1 MFFRF
6 ICLFLLSTSIFASS
20 HSFEDFLSNVR
31 QIAIEQGVSKSTIDK
46 AFFELSPNLD
56 ILEAD
61 GKQAEFSQNFWHYI
75 NKRVNQ
81 TRLNNGYDTLKQN
94 TSLLNKVSQKYGVP
108 NYILVSFL
116 GLESNYGNYTGKLS
130 LIQSLATLAF
140 DPRRSDFFTRE
151 LVTLLKLIDKGKIPI
166 DAKGSWA
173 GAMGA
178 VQFMP
183 SNVQAYGVDADKDGI
198 VDLWNS
204 QEDIYTSAANF
215 LKHLGWKKGQR
226 WGREVTIPKNFDYR
240 LTGLQNKKKVTD
252 WGLLGIR
259 KANGSALP
267 NSSMEGSLI
276 VPMGHRGPA
285 FLVYQNFSVIL
296 GWNRSQLYALSV
308 GYLGD
313 RIKGQ
318 GRLRAKPLDEPLL
331 SKEDILSIQETL
343 NILGYDVGVTDG
355 VLGPKTRE
363 AARKFQSDIGMVA
376 DGYVGYELLQK
387 FQWVLKHTS
396 VSMLALNVPVS
407 Q

>member
-6 ICLFLLSTSIFASS
+6 ICLFLLSTSIFANS

-94 TSLLNKVSQKYGVP
+94 TSLLNTVSQKYGVP
-108 NYILVSFL
+108 DYILVSFL
-116 GLESNYGNYTGKLS
+116 GLESNYGTYTGKLS

-183 SNVQAYGVDADKDGI
+183 SNVLTYGVDADKDGDI
-198 VDLWNS
+198 DLWNS
-204 QEDIYTSAANF
+204 KDDIYASAANF
-215 LKHLGWKKGQR
+215 LKHLGWNKGEK

-240 LTGLQNKKKVTD
+240 LTGLQNKKKVTE
-252 WGLLGIR
+252 WGSLGIR
-259 KANGSALP
+259 QANGSALP

-285 FLVYQNFSVIL
+285 FLVYQNFRVIL

-308 GYLGD
+308 GYLAD

-318 GRLRAKPLDEPLL
+318 GKLRAKPLDEPLL

-343 NILGYDVGVTDG
+343 NILGYDVGVADG
-355 VLGPKTRE
+355 VLGPKTR
-363 AARKFQSDIGMVA
+363 AATRQFQSDIGMVA

-387 FQWVLKHTS
+387 FQ
-396 VSMLALNVPVS
+396 
-407 Q
+407 

>member
-6 ICLFLLSTSIFASS
+6 ICLFLLSTSIFANS

-116 GLESNYGNYTGKLS
+116 GLESNYGTYTGKLS

-183 SNVQAYGVDADKDGI
+183 SNVQTYGVDADKDGI

-259 KANGSALP
+259 KANGSVLP

-318 GRLRAKPLDEPLL
+318 GKLRAKPLDEPLL

-343 NILGYDVGVTDG
+343 NILGYDVGVADG

-363 AARKFQSDIGMVA
+363 AARQFQSDIGMVA

-387 FQWVLKHTS
+387 FQ
-396 VSMLALNVPVS
+396 
-407 Q
+407 

>member
-6 ICLFLLSTSIFASS
+6 ICLFLLSSSIFANS

-116 GLESNYGNYTGKLS
+116 GLESNYGTYTGKLS

-318 GRLRAKPLDEPLL
+318 SRLRAKPLDEPLL

-343 NILGYDVGVTDG
+343 NILGYDAGVADG

-363 AARKFQSDIGMVA
+363 AARQFQSDIGMVA

-396 VSMLALNVPVS
+396 VSMLALNEPVL

>member
-6 ICLFLLSTSIFASS
+6 ICLFLLSTSIFANS
-20 HSFEDFLSNVR
+20 HSFEDFLSNIR
-31 QIAIEQGVSKSTIDK
+31 QIATAQGVSKSTIDK
-46 AFFELSPNLD
+46 AFFGLSPNLD

-61 GKQAEFSQNFWHYI
+61 AKQAEFSQNFWHYI

-94 TSLLNKVSQKYGVP
+94 TSLLNTVSQKYGVP
-108 NYILVSFL
+108 DYILVSFL
-116 GLESNYGNYTGKLS
+116 GLESNYGTYTGKLS

-183 SNVQAYGVDADKDGI
+183 SNVLAYGVDADKDGDI
-198 VDLWNS
+198 DLWNS
-204 QEDIYTSAANF
+204 KDDIYASAANF
-215 LKHLGWKKGQR
+215 LKHLGWNKGEK

-240 LTGLQNKKKVTD
+240 LTGLQNKKKVTE
-252 WGLLGIR
+252 WGSLGIR
-259 KANGSALP
+259 QANGSALP

-285 FLVYQNFSVIL
+285 FLVYQNFRVIL
-296 GWNRSQLYALSV
+296 DWNRSQLYALSV
-308 GYLGD
+308 GYLAD

-318 GRLRAKPLDEPLL
+318 GKLRAKPLDEPLL

-343 NILGYDVGVTDG
+343 NILGYDVGVADG
-355 VLGPKTRE
+355 VLGPKTR
-363 AARKFQSDIGMVA
+363 AATRQFQSDIGMVA

-387 FQWVLKHTS
+387 FQWVLKPTS
-396 VSMLALNVPVS
+396 VSMLAPNELVS

>member
-6 ICLFLLSTSIFASS
+6 ICLFLLSTSIFANS
-20 HSFEDFLSNVR
+20 HSFEDFLSNIR
-31 QIAIEQGVSKSTIDK
+31 QIATEQGVSKSTIDK
-46 AFFELSPNLD
+46 AFFGLSPNLD

-61 GKQAEFSQNFWHYI
+61 AKQAEFSQNFWHYI

-94 TSLLNKVSQKYGVP
+94 TLLLNKVSQKYGVP
-108 NYILVSFL
+108 DYILVAFL
-116 GLESNYGNYTGKLS
+116 GLESNYGTYTGKLS

-183 SNVQAYGVDADKDGI
+183 SNVLAYGVDADKDGDI
-198 VDLWNS
+198 DLWSS
-204 QEDIYTSAANF
+204 QDDIYASAANF
-215 LKHLGWKKGQR
+215 LKHLGWKKGEK

-240 LTGLQNKKKVTD
+240 LTGLQNKKKVTE
-252 WGLLGIR
+252 WGSLGVQ

-276 VPMGHRGPA
+276 VPMGHQGPA
-285 FLVYQNFSVIL
+285 FLVYQNFRVIL

-308 GYLGD
+308 GYLAD
-313 RIKGQ
+313 RINGQ

-343 NILGYDVGVTDG
+343 NILGYDAGVADG
-355 VLGPKTRE
+355 VLGPKTR
-363 AARKFQSDIGMVA
+363 AATRQFQSDIGMVA

-387 FQWVLKHTS
+387 FQ
-396 VSMLALNVPVS
+396 
-407 Q
+407 

>member
-6 ICLFLLSTSIFASS
+6 ICLFLLSTSIFANS

-46 AFFELSPNLD
+46 AFFELTPNLD

-108 NYILVSFL
+108 NYILVSLL
-116 GLESNYGNYTGKLS
+116 GLESNYGTYTGKLS

-183 SNVQAYGVDADKDGI
+183 SNVQAYAVDADKDGI

-204 QEDIYTSAANF
+204 QEDIYSSAANF
-215 LKHLGWKKGQR
+215 LKHLGWKKGQK

-252 WGLLGIR
+252 WGSLGIR

-318 GRLRAKPLDEPLL
+318 SRLRAKPLDEPLL

-343 NILGYDVGVTDG
+343 NILGYDAGVADG

-363 AARKFQSDIGMVA
+363 AARQFQSDIGMVA

-387 FQWVLKHTS
+387 FQ
-396 VSMLALNVPVS
+396 
-407 Q
+407 

>member
-1 MFFRF
+1 MFVRF
-6 ICLFLLSTSIFASS
+6 ICLFLLSSSIFANSQR
-20 HSFEDFLSNVR
+20 FEDFLGNVR

-61 GKQAEFSQNFWHYI
+61 RKQAEFSQNFWHYI

-151 LVTLLKLIDKGKIPI
+151 LVALLKLIDKGKIPI

-204 QEDIYTSAANF
+204 QEDIYSSAANF
-215 LKHLGWKKGQR
+215 LKHLGWKKGQK

-252 WGLLGIR
+252 WGSLGIR

-318 GRLRAKPLDEPLL
+318 GRLRAKVLDEPLL
-331 SKEDILSIQETL
+331 SKEDILSIQETF
-343 NILGYDVGVTDG
+343 NILGYDVGVADG

-363 AARKFQSDIGMVA
+363 AARQFQSDIGMVA
-376 DGYVGYELLQK
+376 DGYIGYELLQK
-387 FQWVLKHTS
+387 FQ
-396 VSMLALNVPVS
+396 
-407 Q
+407 

>member
-6 ICLFLLSTSIFASS
+6 ICLFLLSSSIFANS
-20 HSFEDFLSNVR
+20 HSFEDFLGNVR

-61 GKQAEFSQNFWHYI
+61 RKQAEFSQNFWHYI

-116 GLESNYGNYTGKLS
+116 GLESNYGTYTGKLS

-140 DPRRSDFFTRE
+140 DPRRSVFFTRE

-204 QEDIYTSAANF
+204 QEDIYSSAANF
-215 LKHLGWKKGQR
+215 LKHLGWKKGQK

-252 WGLLGIR
+252 WGSLGIR

-318 GRLRAKPLDEPLL
+318 SRLRAKPLDEPLL

-343 NILGYDVGVTDG
+343 NILG
-355 VLGPKTRE
+355 
-363 AARKFQSDIGMVA
+363 
-376 DGYVGYELLQK
+376 
-387 FQWVLKHTS
+387 
-396 VSMLALNVPVS
+396 
-407 Q
+407 

>member
-6 ICLFLLSTSIFASS
+6 ICLFLLSTSIFANS

-94 TSLLNKVSQKYGVP
+94 TLLLNKVSQKYGVP
-108 NYILVSFL
+108 DYILVAFL
-116 GLESNYGNYTGKLS
+116 GLESNYGTYTGKLS

-183 SNVQAYGVDADKDGI
+183 SNVLTYGVDADKDGDI
-198 VDLWNS
+198 DLWNS
-204 QEDIYTSAANF
+204 KDDIYASAANF
-215 LKHLGWKKGQR
+215 LKHLGWNKGEK

-240 LTGLQNKKKVTD
+240 LTGLQNKKKVTE
-252 WGLLGIR
+252 WGSLGIR
-259 KANGSALP
+259 QANGSALP

-285 FLVYQNFSVIL
+285 FLVYQNFRVIL

-308 GYLGD
+308 GYLAD

-318 GRLRAKPLDEPLL
+318 GKLRAKPLDEPLL

-343 NILGYDVGVTDG
+343 NILGYDVGVADG
-355 VLGPKTRE
+355 VLGPKTR
-363 AARKFQSDIGMVA
+363 AATRQFQSDIGMVA

-387 FQWVLKHTS
+387 FQ
-396 VSMLALNVPVS
+396 
-407 Q
+407 

>member
-6 ICLFLLSTSIFASS
+6 ICLFLLSTSIFANS

-94 TSLLNKVSQKYGVP
+94 TSLLNTVSQKYGVP
-108 NYILVSFL
+108 DYILVSFL
-116 GLESNYGNYTGKLS
+116 GLESNYGTYTGKLS

-183 SNVQAYGVDADKDGI
+183 SNVLAYGVDADKDGDI
-198 VDLWNS
+198 DLWNS
-204 QEDIYTSAANF
+204 KDDIYASAANF
-215 LKHLGWKKGQR
+215 LKHLGWNKGEK

-240 LTGLQNKKKVTD
+240 LTGLQNKKKVTE
-252 WGLLGIR
+252 WGSLGIR
-259 KANGSALP
+259 QANGSALP

-285 FLVYQNFSVIL
+285 FLVYQNFRVIL
-296 GWNRSQLYALSV
+296 DWNRSQLYALSV
-308 GYLGD
+308 GYLAD

-318 GRLRAKPLDEPLL
+318 GKLRAKPLDEPLL

-343 NILGYDVGVTDG
+343 NILGYDVGVADG
-355 VLGPKTRE
+355 VLGPKTR
-363 AARKFQSDIGMVA
+363 AATRQFQSDIGMVA

-387 FQWVLKHTS
+387 FQ
-396 VSMLALNVPVS
+396 
-407 Q
+407 

>member
-1 MFFRF
+1 MFFRL
-6 ICLFLLSTSIFASS
+6 ICLFLLSTSIFANS
-20 HSFEDFLSNVR
+20 HSFEDFLSNIR
-31 QIAIEQGVSKSTIDK
+31 QIATEQGVSKSTIDK
-46 AFFELSPNLD
+46 AFFGLSPNLD

-61 GKQAEFSQNFWHYI
+61 AKQAEFSQNFWHYI

-94 TSLLNKVSQKYGVP
+94 TLLLNKVSQKYGVP
-108 NYILVSFL
+108 DYILVAFL
-116 GLESNYGNYTGKLS
+116 GLESNYGTYTGKLS

-183 SNVQAYGVDADKDGI
+183 SNVLAYGVDADKDGDI
-198 VDLWNS
+198 DLWSS
-204 QEDIYTSAANF
+204 QDDIYASAANF
-215 LKHLGWKKGQR
+215 LKYLGWKKGEK

-240 LTGLQNKKKVTD
+240 LTGLQNKKKVTE
-252 WGLLGIR
+252 WGSLGVQ

-276 VPMGHRGPA
+276 VPMGHQGPA
-285 FLVYQNFSVIL
+285 FLVYQNFRVIL

-308 GYLGD
+308 GYLAD
-313 RIKGQ
+313 RINGQ

-343 NILGYDVGVTDG
+343 NILGYDAGVADG
-355 VLGPKTRE
+355 VLGPKTR
-363 AARKFQSDIGMVA
+363 AATRQFQSDIGMVA

-387 FQWVLKHTS
+387 FQ
-396 VSMLALNVPVS
+396 
-407 Q
+407 

>member
-6 ICLFLLSTSIFASS
+6 ICLFLLSSSIFANS
-20 HSFEDFLSNVR
+20 HSFEDFLGNVR

-61 GKQAEFSQNFWHYI
+61 RKQAEFSQNFWHYI

-151 LVTLLKLIDKGKIPI
+151 LVALLKLIDKGKIPI

-204 QEDIYTSAANF
+204 QEDIYSSAANF
-215 LKHLGWKKGQR
+215 LKHLGWKKGQK

-285 FLVYQNFSVIL
+285 FLVYQNFRVIL

-308 GYLGD
+308 GYLAD

-318 GRLRAKPLDEPLL
+318 GKLRAKPLDEPLL

-343 NILGYDVGVTDG
+343 NILGYDVGVADG
-355 VLGPKTRE
+355 VLGPKTR
-363 AARKFQSDIGMVA
+363 AATRQFQSDIGMVA

-387 FQWVLKHTS
+387 FQWVLKPTS
-396 VSMLALNVPVS
+396 VSMLAPNELVS

>member
-6 ICLFLLSTSIFASS
+6 ICLFLLSSSIFANS
-20 HSFEDFLSNVR
+20 HSFEDFLGNVR

-61 GKQAEFSQNFWHYI
+61 RKQAEFSQNFWHYI

-151 LVTLLKLIDKGKIPI
+151 LVALLKLIDKGKIPI

-204 QEDIYTSAANF
+204 QEDIYSSAANF
-215 LKHLGWKKGQR
+215 LKHLGWKKGQK

-252 WGLLGIR
+252 WGSLGIR

-318 GRLRAKPLDEPLL
+318 GRLRAKVLDEPLL
-331 SKEDILSIQETL
+331 SKEDILSIQETF
-343 NILGYDVGVTDG
+343 NILGYDVGVADG

-363 AARKFQSDIGMVA
+363 AARQFQSDIGMVA

-387 FQWVLKHTS
+387 FQ
-396 VSMLALNVPVS
+396 
-407 Q
+407 

>member
-6 ICLFLLSTSIFASS
+6 ICLFLLSTSIFANS

-94 TSLLNKVSQKYGVP
+94 TSLLNTVSQKYGVP
-108 NYILVSFL
+108 DYILVSFL
-116 GLESNYGNYTGKLS
+116 GLESNYGTYTGKLS

-178 VQFMP
+178 IQFMP
-183 SNVQAYGVDADKDGI
+183 SNVLTYGVDADKDGDI
-198 VDLWNS
+198 DLWNS
-204 QEDIYTSAANF
+204 KDDIYASAANF
-215 LKHLGWKKGQR
+215 LKHLGWNKGEK

-240 LTGLQNKKKVTD
+240 LTGLQNKKKVTE
-252 WGLLGIR
+252 WGSLGIR
-259 KANGSALP
+259 QANGSALP

-285 FLVYQNFSVIL
+285 FLVYQNFRVIL
-296 GWNRSQLYALSV
+296 DWNRSQLYALSV
-308 GYLGD
+308 GYLAD

-318 GRLRAKPLDEPLL
+318 GKLRAKPLDEPLL

-343 NILGYDVGVTDG
+343 NILGYDVGVADG
-355 VLGPKTRE
+355 VLGPKTR
-363 AARKFQSDIGMVA
+363 AATRQFQSDIGMVA

-387 FQWVLKHTS
+387 FQ
-396 VSMLALNVPVS
+396 
-407 Q
+407 

>member
-6 ICLFLLSTSIFASS
+6 ICLFLLSTSIFANS

-61 GKQAEFSQNFWHYI
+61 RKQAEFSQNFWHYI

-81 TRLNNGYDTLKQN
+81 TRLNNGYDTLKQK

-343 NILGYDVGVTDG
+343 NILGYDVGVADG
-355 VLGPKTRE
+355 VLGPKTRA
-363 AARKFQSDIGMVA
+363 AARQFQSDIGMVA

-387 FQWVLKHTS
+387 FQ
-396 VSMLALNVPVS
+396 
-407 Q
+407 

>member
-6 ICLFLLSTSIFASS
+6 ICLFLLSTSIFANS
-20 HSFEDFLSNVR
+20 HSFEDFLNNVR
-31 QIAIEQGVSKSTIDK
+31 QIAIKQGVSKSTIDK
-46 AFFELSPNLD
+46 AFFELTPNLD

-116 GLESNYGNYTGKLS
+116 GLESNYGTYTGKLS

-183 SNVQAYGVDADKDGI
+183 SNVLAYGVDADKDGDI
-198 VDLWNS
+198 DLWSS
-204 QEDIYTSAANF
+204 QDDIYASAANF
-215 LKHLGWKKGQR
+215 LKHLGWKKGEK

-240 LTGLQNKKKVTD
+240 LTGLQNKKKVTE
-252 WGLLGIR
+252 WGSLGVQ

-318 GRLRAKPLDEPLL
+318 SRLRAKPLDEPLL

-343 NILGYDVGVTDG
+343 NILGYYAGVADG

-363 AARKFQSDIGMVA
+363 AARQFQSDIGMVA

-387 FQWVLKHTS
+387 FQ
-396 VSMLALNVPVS
+396 
-407 Q
+407 

>member
-6 ICLFLLSTSIFASS
+6 ICLFLLSTSIFANS

-204 QEDIYTSAANF
+204 QEDIYSSAANF
-215 LKHLGWKKGQR
+215 LKHLGWKKGQK

-252 WGLLGIR
+252 WGSLGIR

-318 GRLRAKPLDEPLL
+318 GRLRAKVLDEPLL
-331 SKEDILSIQETL
+331 SKEDILSIQETF
-343 NILGYDVGVTDG
+343 NILGYDVGVADG

-363 AARKFQSDIGMVA
+363 AARQFQSDIGMVA
-376 DGYVGYELLQK
+376 DGYIGYELLQK
-387 FQWVLKHTS
+387 FQ
-396 VSMLALNVPVS
+396 
-407 Q
+407 

>member
-6 ICLFLLSTSIFASS
+6 ICLFLLSSSIFANS
-20 HSFEDFLSNVR
+20 HSFEDFLGNVR

-61 GKQAEFSQNFWHYI
+61 RKQAEFSQNFWHYI

-151 LVTLLKLIDKGKIPI
+151 LVALLKLIDKGKIPI

-204 QEDIYTSAANF
+204 QEDIYSSAANF
-215 LKHLGWKKGQR
+215 LKHLGWKKGQK

-252 WGLLGIR
+252 WGSLGIR

-318 GRLRAKPLDEPLL
+318 GRLRAKVLDEPLL
-331 SKEDILSIQETL
+331 SKEDILSIQETF
-343 NILGYDVGVTDG
+343 NILGYDVGVADG

-363 AARKFQSDIGMVA
+363 AARQFQSDIGMVA
-376 DGYVGYELLQK
+376 DGYIGYELLQK

-396 VSMLALNVPVS
+396 VSMLALNEPVL

>member
-6 ICLFLLSTSIFASS
+6 ICLFLLSTSIFANS

-61 GKQAEFSQNFWHYI
+61 RKQAEFSQNFWHYI

-94 TSLLNKVSQKYGVP
+94 TSLLNTVSQKYGVP
-108 NYILVSFL
+108 DYILVSFL
-116 GLESNYGNYTGKLS
+116 GLESNYGTYTGKLS

-178 VQFMP
+178 IQFMP
-183 SNVQAYGVDADKDGI
+183 SNVLTYGVDADKDGDI
-198 VDLWNS
+198 DLWNS
-204 QEDIYTSAANF
+204 KDDIYASAANF
-215 LKHLGWKKGQR
+215 LKHLGWNKGEK

-240 LTGLQNKKKVTD
+240 LTGLQNKKKVTE
-252 WGLLGIR
+252 WGSLGIR
-259 KANGSALP
+259 QANGSALP

-285 FLVYQNFSVIL
+285 FLVYQNFRVIL
-296 GWNRSQLYALSV
+296 DWNRSQLYALSV
-308 GYLGD
+308 GYLAD

-318 GRLRAKPLDEPLL
+318 GKLRAKPLDEPLL

-343 NILGYDVGVTDG
+343 NILGYDVGVADG
-355 VLGPKTRE
+355 VLGPKTR
-363 AARKFQSDIGMVA
+363 AATRQFQSDIGMVA

-387 FQWVLKHTS
+387 FQ
-396 VSMLALNVPVS
+396 
-407 Q
+407 

>member
-343 NILGYDVGVTDG
+343 NILGYDVGVADG
-355 VLGPKTRE
+355 VLGPKTRA
-363 AARKFQSDIGMVA
+363 AARQFQSDIGMVA

-387 FQWVLKHTS
+387 FQ
-396 VSMLALNVPVS
+396 
-407 Q
+407 

>member
-6 ICLFLLSTSIFASS
+6 ICLFLLSTSIFANS

-108 NYILVSFL
+108 DYILVAFL
-116 GLESNYGNYTGKLS
+116 GLESNYGTYTGKLS

-178 VQFMP
+178 IQFMP
-183 SNVQAYGVDADKDGI
+183 SNVLTYGVDADKDGDI
-198 VDLWNS
+198 DLWNS
-204 QEDIYTSAANF
+204 KDDIYASAANF
-215 LKHLGWKKGQR
+215 LKHLGWNKGEK

-240 LTGLQNKKKVTD
+240 LTGLQNKKKVTE
-252 WGLLGIR
+252 WGSLGIR
-259 KANGSALP
+259 QANGSALP

-285 FLVYQNFSVIL
+285 FLVYQNFRVIL
-296 GWNRSQLYALSV
+296 DWNRSQLYALSV
-308 GYLGD
+308 GYLAD

-318 GRLRAKPLDEPLL
+318 GKLRAKPLDEPLL

-343 NILGYDVGVTDG
+343 NILGYDVGVADG
-355 VLGPKTRE
+355 VLGPKTR
-363 AARKFQSDIGMVA
+363 AATRQFQSDIGMVA

-387 FQWVLKHTS
+387 FQ
-396 VSMLALNVPVS
+396 
-407 Q
+407 

>member
-6 ICLFLLSTSIFASS
+6 ICLFLLSTSIFANS
-20 HSFEDFLSNVR
+20 HSFEDFLSNIR

-46 AFFELSPNLD
+46 AFFGLSPNLD

-61 GKQAEFSQNFWHYI
+61 AKQAEFSQNFWHYI

-94 TSLLNKVSQKYGVP
+94 TLLLNKVSQKYGVP

-116 GLESNYGNYTGKLS
+116 GLESNYGNYTGKLN

-151 LVTLLKLIDKGKIPI
+151 LVALLKLIDKGKIPI

-204 QEDIYTSAANF
+204 QEDIYSSAANF
-215 LKHLGWKKGQR
+215 LKHLGWKKGQK

-252 WGLLGIR
+252 WGSLGIR

-276 VPMGHRGPA
+276 VPMGHQGPA

-318 GRLRAKPLDEPLL
+318 SRLRAKPLDEPLL

-343 NILGYDVGVTDG
+343 NILGYDVGVADG

-363 AARKFQSDIGMVA
+363 AARQFQSDIGMVA

-396 VSMLALNVPVS
+396 VSMLALNEPVL

>member
-61 GKQAEFSQNFWHYI
+61 RKQAEFSQNFWHYI

-183 SNVQAYGVDADKDGI
+183 SNVQAYAVDADKDGI

-204 QEDIYTSAANF
+204 QEDIYTIAA
-215 LKHLGWKKGQR
+215 
-226 WGREVTIPKNFDYR
+226 
-240 LTGLQNKKKVTD
+240 
-252 WGLLGIR
+252 
-259 KANGSALP
+259 
-267 NSSMEGSLI
+267 ME
-276 VPMGHRGPA
+276 
-285 FLVYQNFSVIL
+285 
-296 GWNRSQLYALSV
+296 
-308 GYLGD
+308 
-313 RIKGQ
+313 
-318 GRLRAKPLDEPLL
+318 
-331 SKEDILSIQETL
+331 
-343 NILGYDVGVTDG
+343 
-355 VLGPKTRE
+355 
-363 AARKFQSDIGMVA
+363 
-376 DGYVGYELLQK
+376 
-387 FQWVLKHTS
+387 
-396 VSMLALNVPVS
+396 
-407 Q
+407 

>member
-6 ICLFLLSTSIFASS
+6 ICLFLLSTSIFANS

-31 QIAIEQGVSKSTIDK
+31 QIATQQGVSKSTIDK

-61 GKQAEFSQNFWHYI
+61 RKQAEFSQNFWHYI

-151 LVTLLKLIDKGKIPI
+151 LVALLKLIDKGKIPI

-204 QEDIYTSAANF
+204 QEDIYSSAANF
-215 LKHLGWKKGQR
+215 LKHLGWKKGQK

-252 WGLLGIR
+252 WGSLGIR

-318 GRLRAKPLDEPLL
+318 GRLRAKVLDEPLL
-331 SKEDILSIQETL
+331 SKEDILSIQETF
-343 NILGYDVGVTDG
+343 NILGYDVGVADG

-363 AARKFQSDIGMVA
+363 AARQFQSDIGMVA
-376 DGYVGYELLQK
+376 DGYIGYELLQK
-387 FQWVLKHTS
+387 FQ
-396 VSMLALNVPVS
+396 
-407 Q
+407 

>member
-6 ICLFLLSTSIFASS
+6 ICLFLLSTSIFANS

-204 QEDIYTSAANF
+204 QEDIYSSAANF
-215 LKHLGWKKGQR
+215 LKHLGWKKGQK

-252 WGLLGIR
+252 WGSLGIR

-343 NILGYDVGVTDG
+343 NILGYDVGVADG
-355 VLGPKTRE
+355 VLGPKTRA
-363 AARKFQSDIGMVA
+363 AARQFQSDIGMVA

-387 FQWVLKHTS
+387 FQ
-396 VSMLALNVPVS
+396 
-407 Q
+407 

>member
-204 QEDIYTSAANF
+204 QEDIYSSAANF
-215 LKHLGWKKGQR
+215 LKHLGWKKGQK

-343 NILGYDVGVTDG
+343 NILGYDVGVADG
-355 VLGPKTRE
+355 VLGPKTRA
-363 AARKFQSDIGMVA
+363 AARQFQSDIGMVA

-387 FQWVLKHTS
+387 FQ
-396 VSMLALNVPVS
+396 
-407 Q
+407 

>member
-6 ICLFLLSTSIFASS
+6 ICLFLLSTSIFANS

-151 LVTLLKLIDKGKIPI
+151 LVALLKLIDKGKIPI

-204 QEDIYTSAANF
+204 QEDIYSSAANF
-215 LKHLGWKKGQR
+215 LKHLGWKKGQK

-252 WGLLGIR
+252 WGSLGIR

-318 GRLRAKPLDEPLL
+318 GRLRAKVLDEPLL
-331 SKEDILSIQETL
+331 SKEDILSIQETF
-343 NILGYDVGVTDG
+343 NILGYDVGVADG

-363 AARKFQSDIGMVA
+363 AARQFQSDIGMVA
-376 DGYVGYELLQK
+376 DGYIGYELLQK
-387 FQWVLKHTS
+387 FQ
-396 VSMLALNVPVS
+396 
-407 Q
+407 

>member
-6 ICLFLLSTSIFASS
+6 ICLFLLSTGVFASS
-20 HSFEDFLSNVR
+20 HSFEDFLSNIR

-46 AFFELSPNLD
+46 AFFELSPNPD
-56 ILEAD
+56 ILQAD
-61 GKQAEFSQNFWHYI
+61 RTQVEFNQNFWHYI

-343 NILGYDVGVTDG
+343 NILGYDVGVADG
-355 VLGPKTRE
+355 VLGPKTRA
-363 AARKFQSDIGMVA
+363 AARQFQSDIGMVA

-387 FQWVLKHTS
+387 FQ
-396 VSMLALNVPVS
+396 
-407 Q
+407 

>member
-6 ICLFLLSTSIFASS
+6 ICLFLLSTSIFANS
-20 HSFEDFLSNVR
+20 HSFEDFLNNVR

-61 GKQAEFSQNFWHYI
+61 RKQAEFSQNFWHYI

-151 LVTLLKLIDKGKIPI
+151 LVALLKLIDKGKIPI

-204 QEDIYTSAANF
+204 QEDIYSSAANF
-215 LKHLGWKKGQR
+215 LKHLGWKKGQK

-252 WGLLGIR
+252 WGSLGIR

-318 GRLRAKPLDEPLL
+318 GKLRAKPLDEPLL
-331 SKEDILSIQETL
+331 SKEDILSIQETF
-343 NILGYDVGVTDG
+343 NILGYDVGVADG

-363 AARKFQSDIGMVA
+363 AARQFQSDIGMVA
-376 DGYVGYELLQK
+376 DGYIGYELLQK

-396 VSMLALNVPVS
+396 VSMLALNEPVL

>member
-6 ICLFLLSTSIFASS
+6 ICLFLLSTSIFANS
-20 HSFEDFLSNVR
+20 HSFEDFLSNIR
-31 QIAIEQGVSKSTIDK
+31 QIATTQGVSKSTIDK
-46 AFFELSPNLD
+46 AFFGLSPNLD

-61 GKQAEFSQNFWHYI
+61 AKQAEFSQNFWHYI

-94 TSLLNKVSQKYGVP
+94 TSLLNTVSQKYGVP
-108 NYILVSFL
+108 DYILVSFL
-116 GLESNYGNYTGKLS
+116 GLESNYGTYTGKLS

-178 VQFMP
+178 IQFMP
-183 SNVQAYGVDADKDGI
+183 SNVLTYGVDADKDGDI
-198 VDLWNS
+198 DLWNS
-204 QEDIYTSAANF
+204 KDDIYASAANF
-215 LKHLGWKKGQR
+215 LKHLGWNKGEK

-240 LTGLQNKKKVTD
+240 LTGLQNKKKVTE
-252 WGLLGIR
+252 WGSLGIR
-259 KANGSALP
+259 QANGSALP

-285 FLVYQNFSVIL
+285 FLVYQNFRVIL

-308 GYLGD
+308 GYLAD

-318 GRLRAKPLDEPLL
+318 GKLRAKPLDEPLL

-343 NILGYDVGVTDG
+343 NILGYDVGVADG
-355 VLGPKTRE
+355 VLGPKTR
-363 AARKFQSDIGMVA
+363 AATRQFQSDIGMVA

-387 FQWVLKHTS
+387 FQ
-396 VSMLALNVPVS
+396 
-407 Q
+407 

>member
-6 ICLFLLSTSIFASS
+6 ICLFLLSTSIFANS

-46 AFFELSPNLD
+46 AFFELTPNLD

-108 NYILVSFL
+108 NYILVSLL
-116 GLESNYGNYTGKLS
+116 GLESNYGTYTGKLS

-183 SNVQAYGVDADKDGI
+183 SNVQAYAVDADKDGI

-204 QEDIYTSAANF
+204 QEDIYSSAANF
-215 LKHLGWKKGQR
+215 LKHLGWKKGQK

-252 WGLLGIR
+252 WGSLGIR

-318 GRLRAKPLDEPLL
+318 GKLRAKPLDEPLL

-343 NILGYDVGVTDG
+343 NILGYDVGVADG
-355 VLGPKTRE
+355 VLGPKTRA
-363 AARKFQSDIGMVA
+363 AARQFQSDIGMVA

-387 FQWVLKHTS
+387 FQ
-396 VSMLALNVPVS
+396 
-407 Q
+407 

>member
-6 ICLFLLSTSIFASS
+6 ICLFLLSSSIFANS
-20 HSFEDFLSNVR
+20 HSFEDFLGNVR

-61 GKQAEFSQNFWHYI
+61 RKQAEFSQNFWHYI

-151 LVTLLKLIDKGKIPI
+151 LVALLKLIDKGKIPI

-204 QEDIYTSAANF
+204 QEDIYSSAANF
-215 LKHLGWKKGQR
+215 LKHLGWKKGQK

-252 WGLLGIR
+252 WGSLGIR

-308 GYLGD
+308 GYLGN

-318 GRLRAKPLDEPLL
+318 GKLRAKPLDEPLL
-331 SKEDILSIQETL
+331 SKEDILSIQETF
-343 NILGYDVGVTDG
+343 NILGYDVGVADG

-363 AARKFQSDIGMVA
+363 AARQFQSDIGMVA

-387 FQWVLKHTS
+387 FQ
-396 VSMLALNVPVS
+396 
-407 Q
+407 

>member
-1 MFFRF
+1 MFFRL
-6 ICLFLLSTSIFASS
+6 ICLFLLSTSIFANS
-20 HSFEDFLSNVR
+20 HSFEDFLSNIR
-31 QIAIEQGVSKSTIDK
+31 QIATEQGVSKSTIDK
-46 AFFELSPNLD
+46 AFFGLSPNLD

-61 GKQAEFSQNFWHYI
+61 AKQAEFSQNFWHYI

-94 TSLLNKVSQKYGVP
+94 TSLLNTVSQKYGVP
-108 NYILVSFL
+108 DYILVSFL
-116 GLESNYGNYTGKLS
+116 GLESNYGTYTGKLS

-178 VQFMP
+178 IQFMP
-183 SNVQAYGVDADKDGI
+183 SNVLTYGVDADKDGDI
-198 VDLWNS
+198 DLWNS
-204 QEDIYTSAANF
+204 KDDIYASAANF
-215 LKHLGWKKGQR
+215 LKHLGWNKGEK

-240 LTGLQNKKKVTD
+240 LTGLQNKKKVTE
-252 WGLLGIR
+252 WGSLGIR
-259 KANGSALP
+259 QANGSALP

-285 FLVYQNFSVIL
+285 FLVYQNFRVIL
-296 GWNRSQLYALSV
+296 DWNRSQLYALSV
-308 GYLGD
+308 GYLAD

-318 GRLRAKPLDEPLL
+318 GKLRAKPLDEPLL

-343 NILGYDVGVTDG
+343 NILGYDVGVADG
-355 VLGPKTRE
+355 VLGPKTR
-363 AARKFQSDIGMVA
+363 AATRQFQSDIGMVV

-387 FQWVLKHTS
+387 FQ
-396 VSMLALNVPVS
+396 
-407 Q
+407 

>member
-6 ICLFLLSTSIFASS
+6 ICLFLLSTSIFANS

-116 GLESNYGNYTGKLS
+116 GLESNYGTYTGKLS

-204 QEDIYTSAANF
+204 QEDIYSSAANF
-215 LKHLGWKKGQR
+215 LKHLGWKKGQK

-343 NILGYDVGVTDG
+343 NILGYDVGVADG
-355 VLGPKTRE
+355 VLGPKTRA

-387 FQWVLKHTS
+387 FQ
-396 VSMLALNVPVS
+396 
-407 Q
+407 

>member
-6 ICLFLLSTSIFASS
+6 ICLFLLSTSIFANS
-20 HSFEDFLSNVR
+20 HSFEDFLGNVR

-61 GKQAEFSQNFWHYI
+61 RKQAEFSQNFWHYI

-151 LVTLLKLIDKGKIPI
+151 LVALLKLIDKGKIPI

-204 QEDIYTSAANF
+204 QEDIYSSAANF
-215 LKHLGWKKGQR
+215 LKHLGWKKGQK

-252 WGLLGIR
+252 WGSLGIR

-318 GRLRAKPLDEPLL
+318 GKLRAKPLDEPLL

-343 NILGYDVGVTDG
+343 NILGYDVGVADG
-355 VLGPKTRE
+355 VLGPKTR
-363 AARKFQSDIGMVA
+363 AATRQFHIRGVRCSPGA
-376 DGYVGYELLQK
+376 
-387 FQWVLKHTS
+387 
-396 VSMLALNVPVS
+396 P
-407 Q
+407 

>member
-6 ICLFLLSTSIFASS
+6 ICLFLLSTSVFASS
-20 HSFEDFLSNVR
+20 HSFEDFLSNIR

-46 AFFELSPNLD
+46 AFFELSPNPD
-56 ILEAD
+56 ILQAD
-61 GKQAEFSQNFWHYI
+61 RTQVEFNQNFWHYI

-94 TSLLNKVSQKYGVP
+94 TSLLNTVSQKYGVP
-108 NYILVSFL
+108 DYILVSFL
-116 GLESNYGNYTGKLS
+116 GLESNYGTYTGKLS

-178 VQFMP
+178 IQFMP
-183 SNVQAYGVDADKDGI
+183 SNVLTYGVDADKDGDI
-198 VDLWNS
+198 DLWNS
-204 QEDIYTSAANF
+204 KDDIYASAANF
-215 LKHLGWKKGQR
+215 LKHLGWNKGEK

-240 LTGLQNKKKVTD
+240 LTGLQNKKKVTE
-252 WGLLGIR
+252 WGSLGIR
-259 KANGSALP
+259 QVNGSALP

-285 FLVYQNFSVIL
+285 FLVYQNFRVIL

-308 GYLGD
+308 GYLAD

-318 GRLRAKPLDEPLL
+318 GKLRAKPLDEPLL

-343 NILGYDVGVTDG
+343 NILGYDVGVADG
-355 VLGPKTRE
+355 VLGPKTR
-363 AARKFQSDIGMVA
+363 AATRQFQSDIGMVA

-387 FQWVLKHTS
+387 FQWVLKPTS
-396 VSMLALNVPVS
+396 VSMLAPNELVS

>member
-6 ICLFLLSTSIFASS
+6 ICLFLLSTSIFANS

-31 QIAIEQGVSKSTIDK
+31 QIATQQGVSKSTIDK
-46 AFFELSPNLD
+46 AFFELSPNID

-61 GKQAEFSQNFWHYI
+61 RKQAEFSQNFWHYI

-178 VQFMP
+178 VQFIP

-204 QEDIYTSAANF
+204 QEDIYSSAANF
-215 LKHLGWKKGQR
+215 LKHLGWKKGQK

-252 WGLLGIR
+252 WGSLGIR

-318 GRLRAKPLDEPLL
+318 SRLRAKPLDEPLL

-343 NILGYDVGVTDG
+343 NILGYYAGVADG

-363 AARKFQSDIGMVA
+363 AARQFQSDIGMVA

-387 FQWVLKHTS
+387 FQ
-396 VSMLALNVPVS
+396 
-407 Q
+407 